1 MKRASIKVGLVGFG
15 TVGRGVYEIL
25 QRHRALLAQRIGA
38 PVEIKKIAVRDKS
51 KRRGVKAPAGLFT
64 EDYREILRDPEIQV
78 VVEVMGGT
86 QEAKTLALAAIK
98 AGKHLVTA
106 NKALLALHGREV
118 FGAAKTAQVDICFE
132 AAVGGGIPI
141 LRALREGFVANRILS
156 LFGIVNGTCN
166 FILSEMSEKGADF
179 QATLKRAQE
188 LGYAEADPGFD
199 IDGWDAAHKLAILVS
214 IAYGVHVPV
223 DKLFVEGIRRLS
235 AFDLECAKRFG
246 FEIKL
251 LAIAKS
257 QGAKIQARVHPTMIP
272 AGSMLAA
279 VRGVHNAILVEGD
292 FVGEGMLYGA
302 GAGSGPTA
310 SAVVG
315 DIVEVARNLI
325 AGVAYTVP
333 PLGLYAD
340 KVRDAAI
347 EPIGS
352 LKGPYYLRFQ
362 ALDRPGVLAKI
373 TSILGRHR
381 ISISSVYQNLAEE
394 GRVVPI
400 VVLTHEALE
409 RDVRAAVAKID
420 RLGVMKEK
428 TLLIRVE
435 ENCR

>member
-1 MKRASIKVGLVGFG
+1 MKRSSIKVGLVGFG

-25 QRHRALLAQRIGA
+25 ERHRALLAQRIGA
-38 PVEIKKIAVRDKS
+38 PVEITKIAVRDKS
-51 KRRGVKAPAGLFT
+51 KRRGVKVPTGLFT

-86 QEAKTLALAAIK
+86 QEAKTLALAAVK

-118 FGAAKTAQVDICFE
+118 FGAAKAAQVDICFE

-257 QGAKIQARVHPTMIP
+257 QGTKIQARVHPTMIP

-279 VRGVHNAILVEGD
+279 VRGVHNAISVEGD

-420 RLGVMKEK
+420 RLEVMKEK

>member
-1 MKRASIKVGLVGFG
+1 MKRVPIKVGLVGFG

-25 QRHRALLAQRIGA
+25 ERHRALLAQRIGA

-51 KRRGVKAPAGLFT
+51 KRRGIKVPTGLFT

-78 VVEVMGGT
+78 IVEVMGGT
-86 QEAKTLALAAIK
+86 QEAKTLALAAVK

-118 FGAAKTAQVDICFE
+118 FGAAKAAQVDICFE

-272 AGSMLAA
+272 AASMLAA
-279 VRGVHNAILVEGD
+279 VRGVHNAISVEGD

-315 DIVEVARNLI
+315 DIVEVARNII
-325 AGVAYTVP
+325 AGIAYTVP

-420 RLGVMKEK
+420 RLEVMKEK

>member
-1 MKRASIKVGLVGFG
+1 MKRETIKIGLVGFG

-25 QRHRALLAQRIGA
+25 QKHRALLAQRIGA
-38 PVEIKKIAVRDKS
+38 PVEIKKIAVRNRAK
-51 KRRGVKAPAGLFT
+51 KRALKAPASLLT
-64 EDYREILRDPEIQV
+64 EDYRDILRDPEIPV

-118 FGAAKTAQVDICFE
+118 FAAAKEAQVDICFE
-132 AAVGGGIPI
+132 AAVAGGIPI
-141 LRALREGFVANRILS
+141 LRALREGFVANQILS
-156 LFGIVNGTCN
+156 LHGIVNGTCN

-179 QATLKRAQE
+179 QATLKRAQD
-188 LGYAEADPGFD
+188 LGYAEADPSFD

-223 DKLFVEGIRRLS
+223 DQLFVEGIRRIS

-246 FEIKL
+246 LEIKL

-257 QGAKIQARVHPTMIP
+257 QGSKIQARVHPTMVP
-272 AGSMLAA
+272 AASMLAA
-279 VRGVHNAILVEGD
+279 VRGVHNAISIEGD

-315 DIVEVARNLI
+315 DIVEVARNLMS
-325 AGVAYTVP
+325 GVAYTVP

-340 KVRDAAI
+340 KIRDADI

-373 TSILGRHR
+373 TSILGRHH
-381 ISISSVYQNLAEE
+381 ISISSVFQNLAEA
-394 GRVVPI
+394 GRAVPI
-400 VVLTHEALE
+400 VILTHAALE
-409 RDVRAAVAKID
+409 KDVRAAIAKID
-420 RLGVMKEK
+420 RLEVMKEK
-428 TLLIRVE
+428 TLLIRVD

>member
-1 MKRASIKVGLVGFG
+1 MKRSSIKVGLVGFG

-25 QRHRALLAQRIGA
+25 ERHSALLARRIGA

-118 FGAAKTAQVDICFE
+118 FGAAKAAQVDICFE

-257 QGAKIQARVHPTMIP
+257 QGVKIQARVHPTMIP

-279 VRGVHNAILVEGD
+279 VRGVHNAISVEGD

-302 GAGSGPTA
+302 GAGGGPTA

-362 ALDRPGVLAKI
+362 AMDRPGVLAKI

-420 RLGVMKEK
+420 RLEVMKEK

>member
-1 MKRASIKVGLVGFG
+1 MRRTSIKVGLVGFG

-25 QRHRALLAQRIGA
+25 ERHRALLAQRIGA

-118 FGAAKTAQVDICFE
+118 FGAAKAAQVDICFE

-141 LRALREGFVANRILS
+141 LRALREGFVANKILS

-214 IAYGVHVPV
+214 IAYGVHAPV

-257 QGAKIQARVHPTMIP
+257 QGGKIQARVHPTMIP

-279 VRGVHNAILVEGD
+279 VRGVHNAISIEGD

-315 DIVEVARNLI
+315 DIVEVARNI
-325 AGVAYTVP
+325 ISGVAYTVP

-340 KVRDAAI
+340 KIRDAAI

-362 ALDRPGVLAKI
+362 AMDRPGVLAKI

-420 RLGVMKEK
+420 RLEVMKEK